1 MASGSTCLLSASWL
15 RPETRLVCQGRSK
28 TRLCAQADGCKN
40 LNLRSQV
47 PKGQG
52 NHANPRTQ
60 QYFFFSFQC
69 KVLTLYGVVKV
80 FLPMIMAKRRK
91 MCCSAPMRC
100 SWPVNV
106 EVMAAPISHHDPMA
120 ASSSIPLLPSE
131 MGHCLPNPCRGSQ
144 LMTKIY
150 LALLKN
156 I

>member
-1 MASGSTCLLSASWL
+1 MCVRAGAKPDCVHRQTGAGRWL
-15 RPETRLVCQGRSK
+15 QEPEPSFTGTKRTGQSCQSK
-28 TRLCAQADGCKN
+28 NT
-40 LNLRSQV
+40 
-47 PKGQG
+47 
-52 NHANPRTQ
+52 TI
-60 QYFFFSFQC
+60 FFFSFQC
-69 KVLTLYGVVKV
+69 KVLTLYGVVEV

-100 SWPVNV
+100 SWPVDV